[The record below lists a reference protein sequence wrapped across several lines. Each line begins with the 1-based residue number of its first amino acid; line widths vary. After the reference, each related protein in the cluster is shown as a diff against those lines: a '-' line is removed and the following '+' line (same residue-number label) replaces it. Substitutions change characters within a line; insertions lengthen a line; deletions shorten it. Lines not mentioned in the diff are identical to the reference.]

1 MHCTMEQITI
11 DATAHGASASAAA
24 AAPSAQSA
32 PAPRLISH
40 HMRVLMPPVRYT
52 QRLPLSQGIAAE
64 RHDTCGISY
73 PMLNVVNGQPFV
85 YYAFVHSSGFN
96 EPLRSAI
103 VPK

>member
-1 MHCTMEQITI
+1 
-11 DATAHGASASAAA
+11 
-24 AAPSAQSA
+24 
-32 PAPRLISH
+32 
-40 HMRVLMPPVRYT
+40 MRVLMPPVRYT

-73 PMLNVVNGQPFV
+73 PMLNVVDGQPFV